1 MDVEPFDMVV
11 TGSGDTYRV
20 RLSGELDIA
29 STQGLTEALSGITGS
44 TVVDLSELSFI
55 DSSGVAAL
63 VRAQQDLAAEGRSL
77 TLTRPSSAVARVFEI
92 LGITFLLEA
101 DPPN

>member
-1 MDVEPFDMVV
+1 MDAEAFNIVV
-11 TGSGDTYRV
+11 TGSGDTYLV

-29 STQGLTEALSGITGS
+29 STDRLTEALNEIAGS
-44 TVVDLSELSFI
+44 TVVDLSGLSFI

-63 VRAQQDLAAEGRSL
+63 VRAQQQLAAEGHSL

-92 LGITFLLEA
+92 LGIMFLLET